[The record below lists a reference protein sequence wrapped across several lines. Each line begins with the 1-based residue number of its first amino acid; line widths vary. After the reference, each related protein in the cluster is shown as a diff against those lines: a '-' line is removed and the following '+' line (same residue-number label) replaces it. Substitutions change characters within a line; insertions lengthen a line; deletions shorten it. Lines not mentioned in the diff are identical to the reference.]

1 MHWTAVKTRLLSG
14 RPIFLHVLHVS
25 NISIWHSSMRKFQ
38 NPACVRWV
46 LSSFINAKF
55 FLSTMKTS
63 GKNFCQFVEQ
73 PPHCRSQ
80 VKGST
85 DWVTAA
91 QHSNAFTSIWN
102 LLFYCLSWAGNAS
115 EQAIYFRGAL
125 YKFSWVNEWMKCLLS
140 HCALVKLKFR
150 WLIVIVESIL

>member
-1 MHWTAVKTRLLSG
+1 
-14 RPIFLHVLHVS
+14 
-25 NISIWHSSMRKFQ
+25 MRKFQ

-46 LSSFINAKF
+46 FSSFINAKF

-140 HCALVKLKFR
+140 HCALVKQLPFIAQILLTSCYCWKYF
-150 WLIVIVESIL
+150 VIYRYPMQGKIKTAPMKVNWWALL